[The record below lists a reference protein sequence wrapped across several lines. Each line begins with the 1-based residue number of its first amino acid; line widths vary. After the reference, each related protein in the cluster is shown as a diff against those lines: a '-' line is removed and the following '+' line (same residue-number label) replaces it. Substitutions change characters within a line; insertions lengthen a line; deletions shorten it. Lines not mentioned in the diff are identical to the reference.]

1 MARLQAEEAI
11 LTELVWISGP
21 EQEQETDQPTAD
33 WVTQTLREIHAA
45 DPDNEAT
52 ED

>member
-21 EQEQETDQPTAD
+21 EQETEQPTVD
-33 WVTQTLREIHAA
+33 WVTQTLREMRAA
-45 DPDNEAT
+45 DSDNEAS